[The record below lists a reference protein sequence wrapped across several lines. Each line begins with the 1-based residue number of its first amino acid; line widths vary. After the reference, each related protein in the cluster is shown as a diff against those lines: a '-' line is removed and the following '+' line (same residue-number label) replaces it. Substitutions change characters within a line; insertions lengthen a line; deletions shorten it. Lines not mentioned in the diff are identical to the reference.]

1 VGDIRHATFAGCADR
16 RLLRRP
22 ASKVARALSPTP
34 AGLRFV
40 NQPPNGP
47 GPPGQGGTALNA
59 IHLTGRLTRDPDLRQ
74 LPSGASVCKL
84 RLAVDRMGRSNST
97 GYIDVTSFGKPAEA
111 AATVLAQ
118 GWLVAVSGRLEYGEW
133 ESADGAKRSGHQVIG
148 HVEFLAAP
156 KSNGDSASDAAAVHS
171 APDDDIGF

>member
-1 VGDIRHATFAGCADR
+1 
-16 RLLRRP
+16 
-22 ASKVARALSPTP
+22 
-34 AGLRFV
+34 
-40 NQPPNGP
+40 
-47 GPPGQGGTALNA
+47 LNA

-84 RLAVDRMGRSNST
+84 RLAADRMGRSNST

-111 AATVLAQ
+111 AATVLTQ
-118 GWLVAVSGRLEYGEW
+118 GWLVAVSGRLEYDEW

-156 KSNGDSASDAAAVHS
+156 KTNGDSASDAAAVHS
-171 APDDDIGF
+171 APDDDDIAF

>member
-1 VGDIRHATFAGCADR
+1 M
-16 RLLRRP
+16 
-22 ASKVARALSPTP
+22 
-34 AGLRFV
+34 
-40 NQPPNGP
+40 
-47 GPPGQGGTALNA
+47 NA

-74 LPSGASVCKL
+74 LPSGASVCKM

-97 GYIDVTSFGKPAEA
+97 GYIDVTSFGRPAEA

-133 ESADGAKRSGHQVIG
+133 ETAEGAKRSGHQVIG

-171 APDDDIGF
+171 APDDDVGF